1 VVKVKEN
8 HFKTCCRP
16 AGILPNVKSVIYFKL
31 ELKLKFRI
39 NEKLL
44 SHNCKSFYRLNPKIH
59 YVEVK
64 I

>member
-1 VVKVKEN
+1 VVKVNEKYV
-8 HFKTCCRP
+8 KTCCRP
-16 AGILPNVKSVIYFKL
+16 AGILHNVKSGIYFKF
-31 ELKLKFRI
+31 ELKFRI

-44 SHNCKSFYRLNPKIH
+44 SHNCKSFYTLHPKIH